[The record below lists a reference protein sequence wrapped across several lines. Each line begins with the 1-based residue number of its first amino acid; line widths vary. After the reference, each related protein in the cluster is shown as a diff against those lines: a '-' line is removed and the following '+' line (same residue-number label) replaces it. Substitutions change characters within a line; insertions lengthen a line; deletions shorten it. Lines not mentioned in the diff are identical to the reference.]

1 MLARNVEPNYPPCPA
16 SQHDLSFLPTKWRII
31 SQGKLR
37 TPPNPHP
44 TPVQQH
50 HSWCFTSRG
59 RLLQRESRWG
69 GRLSDFADVALG
81 SRYHFYQ

>member
-16 SQHDLSFLPTKWRII
+16 SQRNLSFLPTKWRII
-31 SQGKLR
+31 SRGKLR
-37 TPPNPHP
+37 TPPS
-44 TPVQQH
+44 QQH

-59 RLLQRESRWG
+59 RLLQGESRWS
-69 GRLSDFADVALG
+69 GRLSDFAEVALG